1 MPISKTKDKLIDVAR
16 KLFAQKGVENT
27 TMNDIAIASGF
38 GRRTLYTYFDSKEE
52 IFMSVVQSELDRL
65 SDKLMGVAAKDTTPD
80 QKIIELIYTH
90 LNSVKEVVYRNGN
103 LRAEFFR
110 DIWGVE
116 SVRKSFDRKEIMAF
130 RKVMEEGNK
139 LGVFDIENVDLTADI
154 AHYCVKGLEVPYIF
168 GRIGRGLT
176 EETAAPLVA
185 RFIRKALG
193 KK

>member
-90 LNSVKEVVYRNGN
+90 LNSVKETDYRNGN

-139 LGVFDIENVDLTADI
+139 LGVFDIENIDLTADI

>member
-1 MPISKTKDKLIDVAR
+1 M
-16 KLFAQKGVENT
+16 
-27 TMNDIAIASGF
+27 
-38 GRRTLYTYFDSKEE
+38 
-52 IFMSVVQSELDRL
+52 
-65 SDKLMGVAAKDTTPD
+65 
-80 QKIIELIYTH
+80 
-90 LNSVKEVVYRNGN
+90 
-103 LRAEFFR
+103 
-110 DIWGVE
+110 E

>member
-90 LNSVKEVVYRNGN
+90 LNSVKETVFRNGN

>member
-90 LNSVKEVVYRNGN
+90 LNSVKETDYRNGN

-110 DIWGVE
+110 DIWSVE

-139 LGVFDIENVDLTADI
+139 LGVFDIENIDLTADI

>member
-1 MPISKTKDKLIDVAR
+1 
-16 KLFAQKGVENT
+16 
-27 TMNDIAIASGF
+27 MNDIAIASGF

-52 IFMSVVQSELDRL
+52 IFMSVVQSELERL

-90 LNSVKEVVYRNGN
+90 LNSVKETVYRNGN

>member
-1 MPISKTKDKLIDVAR
+1 ME
-16 KLFAQKGVENT
+16 QE
-27 TMNDIAIASGF
+27 
-38 GRRTLYTYFDSKEE
+38 
-52 IFMSVVQSELDRL
+52 
-65 SDKLMGVAAKDTTPD
+65 
-80 QKIIELIYTH
+80 IIELIYTH
-90 LNSVKEVVYRNGN
+90 LNSVKETVYRNGN